1 METTIWNII
10 WTVFVLVAILYV
22 VYAFYLMIF
31 QSRFVYFPEPLIETT
46 PEAIGLEYEEV
57 TLETADGVKLSAWF
71 IPSEEQRAVVIFCH
85 GNAGNI
91 SHRMHTIKLLN
102 RLGLSTLIFDYR
114 GYGQSEGNPSE
125 KGTYLDV
132 EAAWQYIAILRQ
144 IEPEKI
150 IILGRSLGGAIAA
163 YLAQKNKPGM
173 LIIESAFTSV
183 PDMAAKI
190 YPYMPVRLL
199 SHINYPTREYISGVK
214 CPVLIV
220 HSRHDDIIPFDH
232 GRRLFERANQPKEFL
247 KISGNHNES
256 YMISTEQHEECL
268 RDFISKYLHHS

>member
-1 METTIWNII
+1 METNFWNII
-10 WTVFVLVAILYV
+10 WTLFALIAVLYV
-22 VYAFYLMIF
+22 VYSLYLAIF
-31 QSRFVYFPEPLIETT
+31 QSRFVYFPEPLIEAT
-46 PEAIGLEYEEV
+46 PEAIGLEYEDV
-57 TLETADGVKLSAWF
+57 SLEAADGVKLSAWF
-71 IPSEEQRAVVIFCH
+71 IPSNEQRAVAIFCH

-91 SHRMHTIKLLN
+91 SHRLHTIKLLN

-132 EAAWQYIAILRQ
+132 EAAWQYIVDFRG

-163 YLAQKNKPGM
+163 YIAQKHKPGM
-173 LIIESAFTSV
+173 LVIESTFTSI
-183 PDMAAKI
+183 PDMAAVI
-190 YPYMPVRLL
+190 YPYIPVRLL
-199 SHINYPTREYISGVK
+199 SRIIYPTAKYISEVK

-232 GRRLFERANQPKEFL
+232 GLRLFEMANQPKKFL
-247 KISGNHNES
+247 EISGNHNEG
-256 YMISTEQHEECL
+256 YMISVEQHEEHL
-268 RDFISKYLHHS
+268 RGFISKYL